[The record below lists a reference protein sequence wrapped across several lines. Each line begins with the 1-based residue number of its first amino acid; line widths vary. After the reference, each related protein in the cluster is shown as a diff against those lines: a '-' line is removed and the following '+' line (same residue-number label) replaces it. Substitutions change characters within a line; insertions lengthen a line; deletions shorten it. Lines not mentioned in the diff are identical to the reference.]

1 MTDQTFAA
9 FVPMKG
15 HSERVP
21 NKNIRPLA
29 GKPLYR
35 WVVDALRGVDA
46 VSTILIDTDS
56 ERIAEDVQATYGDEV
71 RIAWRP
77 EELRGDFTPMHDIL
91 AHDASLV
98 DEELLLQSHST
109 NPLLRSA
116 TIAAAI
122 DAWLA
127 KRDEHDSLF
136 TVTPLQTRFYWADG
150 RPLNHDPAVLQRT
163 QDLDPIYEENS
174 NLYLFSKQVIEATG
188 LRMGT
193 TPMLFPMDA
202 AEAVDI
208 DEELDFT
215 IADLLAHHRLEQE
228 G

>member
-1 MTDQTFAA
+1 MTNQSTFAA

-35 WVVDALRGVDA
+35 WVVDALRDVDA

-56 ERIAEDVQATYGDEV
+56 ERIAEDVEATYGSDV

-77 EELRGDFTPMHDIL
+77 EELRGDFTPMHAIL

-98 DEELLLQSHST
+98 DEELLLQTHST
-109 NPLLRSA
+109 NPLLTSA
-116 TIAAAI
+116 TIDAAI
-122 DAWLA
+122 VAFLA
-127 KRDEHDSLF
+127 APEHDSLF
-136 TVTPLQTRFYWADG
+136 TVTPLQTRFYWPDG
-150 RPLNHDPAVLQRT
+150 RPLNHDPAELKRT

-174 NLYLFSKQVIEATG
+174 NLYLFSTEVIERTG

-193 TPMLFPMDA
+193 TPMLFPMDP

-208 DEELDFT
+208 DEELDFV
-215 IADLLAHHRLEQE
+215 IAELLAERRLA